1 MTRSLLVAVLA
12 LSFSGCGLVFT
23 HGPPRNFKRMDSF
36 ECTTSDLG
44 PTLDLAAAAGV
55 ITLGALFTALASD
68 GGGQP
73 ELGLAVAAFPA
84 AVWVGSGFAGFR
96 KTRRCREALEVS
108 EVLRKY
114 RRATGSDS
122 ATGGGR

>member
-1 MTRSLLVAVLA
+1 MTRSFIVTVLA
-12 LSFSGCGLVFT
+12 LTLSGCGLAFT
-23 HGPPRNFKRMDSF
+23 HGPPRDFKRLDSF

-44 PTLDLAAAAGV
+44 PTLDLAAAAGI
-55 ITLGALFTALASD
+55 ITLGALFAAIASD

-73 ELGLAVAAFPA
+73 ELALAGAAFPA
-84 AVWVGSGFAGFR
+84 AVWVGSGVAGFR
-96 KTRRCREALEVS
+96 KTRRCREALEMS

-114 RRATGSDS
+114 RRTTGSDP